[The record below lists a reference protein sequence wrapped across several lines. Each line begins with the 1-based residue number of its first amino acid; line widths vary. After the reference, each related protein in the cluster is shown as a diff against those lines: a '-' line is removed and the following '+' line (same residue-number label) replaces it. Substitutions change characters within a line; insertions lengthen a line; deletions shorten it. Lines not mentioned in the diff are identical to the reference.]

1 MTSMFMMEL
10 IGRFIK
16 IYNMSRLNTC
26 TSNTRP
32 SSPSNGDILFET
44 DNKRVIIY
52 DSATSLWRTYDSD
65 GVAYNTAGIGE
76 LHYSSGI
83 FSNASATYYLSV
95 NPTMHFDGKY
105 IDGADSGNNPAN
117 GGAVSTWSDRSGNVT
132 NYDLTQATG
141 SNQATFDNLT
151 EGHNSLA
158 FSSGDFYSIG
168 TTHTGASGGDYTAV
182 YVAKIPGATNGAIQY
197 APLTNGNNAS
207 TMWFNASH
215 FGDLVHGSTARGFTV
230 NNQSTDTSMPTVF
243 NPLHLFIVQRSS
255 ATVSG
260 YTGGNN
266 QQFSHGSIS
275 NATTISEFGRATS
288 GYKTAGNI
296 FEVMFFD
303 SALSTANLNV
313 ITNYVANKYG
323 ISTTSF

>member
-1 MTSMFMMEL
+1 
-10 IGRFIK
+10 
-16 IYNMSRLNTC
+16 MSRLSTC
-26 TSNTRP
+26 SSSSRP
-32 SSPSNGDILFET
+32 SAPNNGDTLFEVDT
-44 DNKRVIIY
+44 KRVIVY
-52 DSATSLWRTYDSD
+52 DGFASAWRLYNSD

-76 LHYSSGI
+76 IHYASGI
-83 FSNASATYYLSV
+83 FSNASSTYYLNV
-95 NPTMHFDGKY
+95 DPVMHFDGKY
-105 IDGADSGNNPAN
+105 IDGADPANNPAN
-117 GGAVSTWSDRSGNVT
+117 GGAVTTWADRSGNVT
-132 NYDLTQATG
+132 NYDLTQAIG
-141 SNQATFDNLT
+141 SNQATFDTLT
-151 EGHNSLA
+151 EGQNSLA

-168 TTHTGASGGDYTAV
+168 TTYTGPSGGDYTAV

-197 APLTNGNNAS
+197 ALLTNGNNAS
-207 TMWFNASH
+207 TMWFNAST

-230 NNQSTDTSMPTVF
+230 NNQSTGTAMPTVF

-255 ATVSG
+255 STVTG

-266 QQFSHGSIS
+266 QQFSHGSVT
-275 NATTISEFGRATS
+275 NGTTISEFGRAS
-288 GYKTAGNI
+288 FSYKTDGNI

>member
-1 MTSMFMMEL
+1 MISMFMMEL

-105 IDGADSGNNPAN
+105 IDGADSANNPAN
-117 GGAVSTWSDRSGNVT
+117 GSAVSTWSDRSGNAT
-132 NYDLTQATG
+132 NYDLNQGTG
-141 SNQATFDNLT
+141 SAQALFDTQT
-151 EGHNSLA
+151 ESQNSLA
-158 FSSGDFYSIG
+158 FSSGDSYPLS
-168 TTHTGASGGDYTAV
+168 TTYTGASGGDYTAV
-182 YVAKIPGATNGAIQY
+182 YVAKIPGATNGVLKY
-197 APLTNGNNAS
+197 SPLNNGNNAS
-207 TMWFNASH
+207 TIWFNAAQ
-215 FGDLVHGSTARGFTV
+215 FGDLVHGSLSRGFT
-230 NNQSTDTSMPTVF
+230 NGGNSTGTQMPTVF

-255 ATVSG
+255 STVTG

-266 QQFSHGSIS
+266 QQFSHSSVSNTITIS
-275 NATTISEFGRATS
+275 NLGNVPSYPTE
-288 GYKTAGNI
+288 GNI

>member
-1 MTSMFMMEL
+1 
-10 IGRFIK
+10 
-16 IYNMSRLNTC
+16 MSRLSTC
-26 TSNTRP
+26 SSSSRP
-32 SSPSNGDILFET
+32 SAPNNGDTLFET
-44 DNKRVIIY
+44 DTKRVIVY
-52 DSATSLWRTYDSD
+52 DGTASAWRLYNSD

-83 FSNASATYYLSV
+83 FSNASATYYLNTDPV
-95 NPTMHFDGKY
+95 MHFDGKY
-105 IDGADSGNNPAN
+105 IDGADSANNPAN
-117 GGAVSTWSDRSGNVT
+117 GGAVSTWSDRSGSVT

-141 SNQATFDNLT
+141 SNQATFDTLT
-151 EGHNSLA
+151 EGQSSLA

-168 TTHTGASGGDYTAV
+168 TTYTGPASGDYTAV
-182 YVAKIPGATNGAIQY
+182 YVAKIPGVTNGAIQY
-197 APLTNGNNAS
+197 APLTNGNNTS
-207 TMWFNASH
+207 TMWFNASS
-215 FGDLVHGSTARGFTV
+215 FGDLVHGATARGFTV
-230 NNQSTDTSMPTVF
+230 NNQSTGTAMPTVF

-255 ATVSG
+255 STVTG

-266 QQFSHGSIS
+266 QQFSHGSVT
-275 NATTISEFGRATS
+275 NGVTISEFGRAS
-288 GYKTAGNI
+288 ASYKTEGNI

>member
-1 MTSMFMMEL
+1 
-10 IGRFIK
+10 
-16 IYNMSRLNTC
+16 MSRLSTC
-26 TSNTRP
+26 SSSSRP
-32 SSPSNGDILFET
+32 SAPNNGDTLFET
-44 DNKRVIIY
+44 DTKRVIVY
-52 DSATSLWRTYDSD
+52 DSTASAWRLYNSD

-83 FSNASATYYLSV
+83 FSNASATYYLSL

-105 IDGADSGNNPAN
+105 IDGADSANNPAN
-117 GGAVSTWSDRSGNVT
+117 GGAVSAWSDRSGNIT

-151 EGHNSLA
+151 EGQNSLA
-158 FSSGDFYSIG
+158 FSAGDFYSIG
-168 TTHTGASGGDYTAV
+168 TNYTGASSADYTCV
-182 YVAKIPGATNGAIQY
+182 YVAKIPGATDNNIQY
-197 APLTNGNNAS
+197 APLSNGNNTS
-207 TMWFNASH
+207 TIWFNASV
-215 FGDLVHGSTARGFTV
+215 FGDVVHGSTSRGFT
-230 NNQSTDTSMPTVF
+230 SGGSSGTAMPTVF

-255 ATVSG
+255 STVTG

-266 QQFSHGSIS
+266 QQFS
-275 NATTISEFGRATS
+275 NASVTNGATISEFGRASSSYRTE
-288 GYKTAGNI
+288 GNI

>member
-1 MTSMFMMEL
+1 
-10 IGRFIK
+10 
-16 IYNMSRLNTC
+16 MSRLSTC
-26 TSNTRP
+26 SSSSRP
-32 SSPSNGDILFET
+32 SAPNNGDTLFET
-44 DNKRVIIY
+44 DTKRVIVY
-52 DSATSLWRTYDSD
+52 DGTASAWRLYNSD

-105 IDGADSGNNPAN
+105 IDGADSANNPAN
-117 GGAVSTWSDRSGNVT
+117 GGAVSTWSDRSGNIT

-141 SNQATFDNLT
+141 SNQATFDTLT
-151 EGHNSLA
+151 EGQNSLA

-168 TTHTGASGGDYTAV
+168 TNYTGASGGDYTCV
-182 YVAKIPGATNGAIQY
+182 YVAKIPGATDNAIQY
-197 APLTNGNNAS
+197 APLANGNNTS
-207 TMWFNASH
+207 TIWFNAST
-215 FGDLVHGSTARGFTV
+215 FGDVVHSSTSRGFTSGG
-230 NNQSTDTSMPTVF
+230 STGTAMPTVF

-255 ATVSG
+255 STVTG

-266 QQFSHGSIS
+266 QQFSHASVS
-275 NATTISEFGRATS
+275 NGTTISEFGRAS
-288 GYKTAGNI
+288 SSYKTVGNI